1 MQFTIRPLEYKD
13 YDELLLKWWKDWRVV
28 APSRDFLPSNGLG
41 GYIVYDGD
49 VPVCAG
55 FIYNTDSNVAWCEFI
70 VSNFDYKDKKRKK
83 ECLNL
88 LGSKV
93 SMVAKDAGKSYLM
106 TMLKSK
112 LLMDVCAD
120 QGYMKMSGGYTQM
133 TKIL

>member
-28 APSRDFLPSNGLG
+28 APSRDFLPSDGLG

-70 VSNFDYKDKKRKK
+70 VSIFDY
-83 ECLNL
+83 
-88 LGSKV
+88 
-93 SMVAKDAGKSYLM
+93 
-106 TMLKSK
+106 
-112 LLMDVCAD
+112 
-120 QGYMKMSGGYTQM
+120 
-133 TKIL
+133 